1 MEKIKLV
8 FPSNPKYLQA
18 LRLTTASI
26 FNSEGFDVENI
37 EDAKVIVSE
46 LFTMLLAEEDKIK
59 TKFEICDES
68 INVIFK
74 RSKITTDSNISGIDF
89 ELKQQILKAL
99 ADDIII
105 DNERIKV
112 VINK

>member
-1 MEKIKLV
+1 MEKIKIV

-26 FNSEGFDVENI
+26 FNSEGYDIESI

-46 LFTMLLAEEDKIK
+46 LFTMLLTEEDKIK
-59 TKFEICDES
+59 TKFEVSDDNIK
-68 INVIFK
+68 VIFK
-74 RSKITTDSNISGIDF
+74 RSKITTNSNISDIDF

-99 ADDIII
+99 ADDIIVDDKNI
-105 DNERIKV
+105 ELI
-112 VINK
+112 INK